1 MTKARG
7 RRLLFNRRR
16 LTNLY
21 LAPAVVVFA
30 VLIQATLLA
39 RIRFVG
45 ASPNLLL
52 VTVVMWS
59 LIRGLSD
66 GLVWGFTGGLGLD
79 LVAGLPLGT
88 SSLALIV
95 TCPLAGIGKNSV
107 FAGKPD
113 IAFAADCTRHAA
125 AWLDHLVCAATPGR
139 AGGLAGEHHTHHRAG
154 DRAERL
160 ARARGVSGAALA
172 VRADPA
178 SPDGVVR

>member
-1 MTKARG
+1 MTRTSG

-21 LAPAVVVFA
+21 LATAVVVFA

-39 RIRFVG
+39 RIKLVG

-52 VTVVMWS
+52 VAVVMWS

-88 SSLALIV
+88 SSLALLT
-95 TCPLAGIGKNSV
+95 TCPLAGLGKNSV
-107 FAGKPD
+107 FPGSLTLPS
-113 IAFAADCTRHAA
+113 
-125 AWLDHLVCAATPGR
+125 LLVALATPLHGCVILLTR
-139 AGGLAGEHHTHHRAG
+139 QMLGVPVDWLASMVRIIVPEIGLNLLLVPLVYPVLRW
-154 DRAERL
+154 
-160 ARARGVSGAALA
+160 LA
-172 VRADPA
+172 VQIRP
-178 SPDGVVR
+178 VQMEW